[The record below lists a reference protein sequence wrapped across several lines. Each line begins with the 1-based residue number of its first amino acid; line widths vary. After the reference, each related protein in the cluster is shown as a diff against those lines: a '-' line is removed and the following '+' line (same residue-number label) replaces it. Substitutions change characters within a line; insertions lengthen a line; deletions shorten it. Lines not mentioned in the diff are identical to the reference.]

1 MRNKGILF
9 DMFDTLMMIEQN
21 HQFYIPSLKN
31 TYKILKNNGIN
42 ASFSDFFDAYTK
54 ARTEL
59 YEKADANN
67 EEPHFNERIVK
78 ALELLGYNYSKD
90 NPIVKNAT
98 FAFCKEFM
106 KYVRIDKNAK
116 KVLRKLNEKYQ
127 LGIVSNFAIP
137 ECVEKLLQ
145 DNGITDLFNVVVV
158 SGAINKRKPSPEIF
172 ETAIE
177 ALNLNVEDVMFVG
190 DTLEADIKGANEV
203 GMKTI
208 FIERRIQK
216 DDILPDIKIKNLEE
230 LLLIA
235 K

>member
-1 MRNKGILF
+1 
-9 DMFDTLMMIEQN
+9 MFDTLMIIEHN

-31 TYKILKNNGIN
+31 TYKILINNGIN
-42 ASFSDFFDAYTK
+42 TSFSDFLDVYTK
-54 ARTEL
+54 ARADL
-59 YEKADANN
+59 YEKADAKN

-90 NPIVKNAT
+90 NTIVKKAT
-98 FAFCKEFM
+98 FAFCKEFR
-106 KYVRIDKNAK
+106 KYVRIDKDAK
-116 KVLRKLNEKYQ
+116 KVLKKLREKYQ

-145 DNGITDLFNVVVV
+145 DNGIMDLFSVVIV
-158 SGAINKRKPSPEIF
+158 SGAINKRKPSPKIF
-172 ETAIE
+172 KIAID
-177 ALNLNVEDVMFVG
+177 ALNLNVEDVIFVG
-190 DTLEADIKGANEV
+190 DTLEADIKGASEV

-216 DDILPDIKIKNLEE
+216 DDIIPDIIIKNLKE